1 MKKLILLVL
10 VLAITNGAMAQA
22 PWRNGRLK
30 VSGNGRYLQH
40 ANGRPFFWLGDTA
53 WLLFQK
59 MDRDEVKTYFAD
71 RKRKGFNVV
80 QCIILQYLKDANAY
94 GDLPFVGDDI
104 TQFKITP
111 GSDPNDLEQYD
122 FWDHVDYITA
132 TAAQNGIYLA
142 VIPVW
147 GQFVRRTE
155 ISKETAEAF
164 AANVADHLKNKPNVI
179 WVNGG
184 SIQGDVKPEIWETI
198 GNTIKKH
205 DKHHLMTFHPFG
217 RAQSSTWFSDSPW
230 LDFHMFTSGHRRYDQ
245 DDTPKKYGEDNW
257 RYVLEDLGKTPRKP
271 SLDGESSYEA
281 TPQGLHDL
289 TQPYWTADDARRY
302 AYWSVF
308 AGACGHTYGHNSVR
322 QVYKKSD
329 SRPASGAK
337 QFFHEALDAGGASQM
352 QYVKKL
358 VLSRPYFDRVNDQ
371 SVVAG
376 DEGEEYDRVLVTR
389 GKDFLFAY
397 IYTGREFKIQMGAI
411 SGSRVI
417 AWWFNPRTGEATK
430 SGAQRNAG
438 SVSFNPPGEKA
449 NGNDWVLVLDDAAK
463 NFSAPGVGNLR

>member
-1 MKKLILLVL
+1 MKKLILMTL

-22 PWRNGRLK
+22 PWKNGKLT

-59 MDRDEVKTYFAD
+59 MDRAEVRTYFED

-94 GDLPFVGDDI
+94 GDLPFVGNDI
-104 TQFKITP
+104 TKRQITP
-111 GSDPNDLEQYD
+111 GSDPNDREQYD
-122 FWDHVDYITA
+122 FWDHVDYVTE
-132 TAAQNGIYLA
+132 TAAQKGIYLA

-147 GQFVRRTE
+147 GQFIRRTE
-155 ISKETAEAF
+155 ISNETAAKF
-164 AANVADHLKNKPNVI
+164 ATNLAEHFKNKPNIV

-184 SIQGDVKPEIWETI
+184 SIQGDVKNEIWETI

-205 DKHHLMTFHPFG
+205 DAAHLMTFHPFG
-217 RAQSSTWFSDSPW
+217 RAQSSNWFSKSPW

-271 SLDGESSYEA
+271 TLDGESSYEDI
-281 TPQGLHDL
+281 PQGLHDL
-289 TQPYWTADDARRY
+289 TQPYWRADDARRY

-308 AGACGHTYGHNSVR
+308 AGACGHTYGHNAVR
-322 QVYKKSD
+322 QVYKKGD
-329 SRPASGAK
+329 AKPASGAK
-337 QFFHEALDAGGASQM
+337 QFFREALDSAGAFQM
-352 QYVKKL
+352 QYVKRL
-358 VLSRPYFDRVNDQ
+358 VLSRPYFGRVNDQ
-371 SVVAG
+371 SLVAG
-376 DEGEEYDRVLVTR
+376 DGEKYERVLVTR

-397 IYTGREFKIQMGAI
+397 TYTGRDFKIKMGGI
-411 SGSRVI
+411 SGSRVN
-417 AWWFNPRTGEATK
+417 AWWFDPRTGKATK
-430 SGAQRNAG
+430 SGAHSNTG
-438 SVSFNPPGEKA
+438 LVSFNPPGDRA
-449 NGNDWVLVLDDAAK
+449 NGNDWVLVLDDASK
-463 NFSAPGVGNLR
+463 QFTAPGVGIVR